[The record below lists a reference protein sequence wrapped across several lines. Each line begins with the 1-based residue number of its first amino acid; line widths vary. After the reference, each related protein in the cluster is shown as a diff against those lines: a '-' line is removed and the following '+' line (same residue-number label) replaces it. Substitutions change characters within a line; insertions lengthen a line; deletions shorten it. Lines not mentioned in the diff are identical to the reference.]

1 MTRSKTKTQDHEAGT
16 DITNAVSTQRPSQTP
31 GSVLKTPQSLI
42 HIKHRISLR
51 QYKMWV
57 LMLRRYREC
66 LNTQSVEGGMLILPK
81 SALDDFFG
89 YEVSKREVEADL
101 EALRKEPI
109 IFNVLNKDGESE
121 KQGQG
126 FISEWSLTT
135 RRIGFKL
142 PTHIAEAVEHLE
154 DKIFSLINLSI
165 FNHFSGKYEAILYK
179 LCNDYIGVGNT
190 PYMDLE
196 RFRQYMGLKPGE
208 YDNGRDFNRHIIVGP
223 VERINNS
230 ELCDIYIEPQ
240 YRRLGRKMVGV
251 YFSVR
256 LKKQATFDFA
266 PHPAFLQAVIPIL
279 PAVQKRY
286 LEKRTADEIVLC
298 IERANVY
305 MDQLKAKGKDA
316 DPGAIYNKAVEENWG
331 AELAVKKEVEQKE
344 RAAKEKKAAE
354 AKAKKAAAERENLK
368 KEFIQ
373 LKTKE
378 LIAALTK
385 PDLLELVRVYL
396 ESAPEKARFFREDSC
411 TFSTPVERI
420 SFTGWLNTT
429 LKYAFREAEFDAWLA
444 NMKPAKKGAVA

>member
-1 MTRSKTKTQDHEAGT
+1 
-16 DITNAVSTQRPSQTP
+16 
-31 GSVLKTPQSLI
+31 
-42 HIKHRISLR
+42 
-51 QYKMWV
+51 MWV
-57 LMLRRYREC
+57 LMLRRYRES
-66 LNTQSVEGGMLILPK
+66 LNTGTDDGGMLILPK

-89 YEVSKREVEADL
+89 YEVSRREVEADL

-165 FNHFSGKYEAILYK
+165 FNHFNGKYEAILYK

-190 PYMDLE
+190 PYMELE

-208 YDNGRDFNRHIIVGP
+208 YDSGRDFNRHIIVGP

-230 ELCDIYIEPQ
+230 ELCDIHVEPQ

-286 LEKRTADEIVLC
+286 LERRTPEEIALC
-298 IERANVY
+298 IERANAY
-305 MDQLKAKGKDA
+305 MDQLKTKGKDA

-331 AELAVKKEVEQKE
+331 AELAVKKDAEEKE

-354 AKAKKAAAERENLK
+354 AKAKKAAAEREKLK
-368 KEFIQ
+368 EEFIR

-396 ESAPEKARFFREDSC
+396 ESAPEKARFFREDTC

-429 LKYAFREAEFDAWLA
+429 LKYAFRESEFDLWLGP
-444 NMKPAKKGAVA
+444 MTQAKKTASPLAKI

>member
-1 MTRSKTKTQDHEAGT
+1 M
-16 DITNAVSTQRPSQTP
+16 
-31 GSVLKTPQSLI
+31 
-42 HIKHRISLR
+42 
-51 QYKMWV
+51 
-57 LMLRRYREC
+57 
-66 LNTQSVEGGMLILPK
+66 PK

-142 PTHIAEAVEHLE
+142 PTHIADAVEHLE
-154 DKIFSLINLSI
+154 DKIFSLINLSV

-190 PYMDLE
+190 PYMELE

-208 YDNGRDFNRHIIVGP
+208 YDSGRDFNRHIIVGP

-230 ELCDIYIEPQ
+230 ELCDIHVEPQ

-266 PHPAFLQAVIPIL
+266 PHPAFLQAVIPIV

-286 LEKRTADEIVLC
+286 LEKRTAEEVVLC

-305 MDQLKAKGKDA
+305 MDQLKAKGKNA
-316 DPGAIYNKAVEENWG
+316 DPGAIYNKAIEENWG
-331 AELAVKKEVEQKE
+331 AELAVKKEAEQKE
-344 RAAKEKKAAE
+344 RVAKEKKAAE
-354 AKAKKAAAERENLK
+354 ARAKKAAAEREKLK
-368 KEFIQ
+368 EEFIR

-378 LIAALTK
+378 LIAALSK
-385 PDLLELVRVYL
+385 PDLLEMVRAYL
-396 ESAPEKARFFREDSC
+396 ESAPEKARFFREDTC

-420 SFTGWLNTT
+420 AFTGWLNTT
-429 LKYAFREAEFDAWLA
+429 LKYVFRKAEFDTWLENKRA
-444 NMKPAKKGAVA
+444 AAKGAVA